1 MTIILFIALVAY
13 VALKTVFIETKHDYL
28 VIRGFIGPQG
38 GWKLYGAFVVATEL
52 IALCAF
58 ASVYTGVL
66 RAFLLLKVLSV
77 LYSIMHDC
85 GVSYRLTG
93 GLFHL
98 GDGAWDLKVTKIFQ
112 HGIMWFVFKL
122 IWLIIISGIYFKI

>member
-1 MTIILFIALVAY
+1 MVYLIFILAVLY
-13 VALKTVFIETKHDYL
+13 VALKTIFVETKHDME
-28 VIRGFIGPQG
+28 VINGFSGSQS
-38 GWKLYGAFVVATEL
+38 GWKLYGAISVALEL
-52 IALCAF
+52 LVLCVLAGAF
-58 ASVYTGVL
+58 TGVL
-66 RAFLLLKVLSV
+66 SGFILFPVLALV
-77 LYSIMHDC
+77 YSITHDC